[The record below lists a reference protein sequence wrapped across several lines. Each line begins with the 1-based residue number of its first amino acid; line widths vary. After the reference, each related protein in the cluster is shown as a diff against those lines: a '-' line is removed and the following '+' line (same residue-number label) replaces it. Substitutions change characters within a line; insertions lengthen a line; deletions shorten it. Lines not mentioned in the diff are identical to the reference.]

1 MIPPSGTL
9 SQGVGRLLPTYA
21 RADVMIVRGEGSRV
35 WDSEGR
41 EYLDFGAGIAVV
53 SLGHC
58 HPAPLAA
65 AREQLERLWHAS
77 NLYRSEPAEELAERL
92 CARVG
97 GAQAFFCNSGA
108 EAIEAALKYARKATG
123 KSGVVALEGSF
134 HGRTLGALSAT
145 GQPEKRAAFAPLL
158 QGVRFVRPNDVDALV
173 SAVDDDIGMVLLEP
187 ILGEGGVIP
196 LESGFVAAA
205 AALSPLLCVDEIQ
218 TGVGRTGTFFAF
230 EQLGVRPDLVTLA
243 KGLANGLPIG
253 ALLVAD
259 EVRGG
264 FAPGDHGSTF
274 GGNPIACA
282 AACGVVDAIDDAL
295 LGRIVEH
302 GAALADGMA
311 RFHGV
316 REVRGRGLLLGA
328 AVALPAS
335 EVVTACR
342 DLGLLVLSAG
352 EYVVRLAPPLTIE
365 SRDVEKALE
374 ILGSALDVVGRETS
388 QAGT

>member
-1 MIPPSGTL
+1 MW
-9 SQGVGRLLPTYA
+9 
-21 RADVMIVRGEGSRV
+21 GS
-35 WDSEGR
+35 DGR
-41 EYLDFGAGIAVV
+41 EYLDFGAGLAVV

-65 AREQLERLWHAS
+65 AREQLERLWHVS

-92 CARVG
+92 SDRFG
-97 GAQAFFCNSGA
+97 GAQTFFCNSGA

-123 KSGVVALEGSF
+123 KPGVVALEGSF

-145 GQPEKRAAFAPLL
+145 GQPEKREAFAPLVP
-158 QGVRFVRPNDVDALV
+158 GVRFVPPNHVDALV
-173 SAVDDDIGMVLLEP
+173 NAADDDIGVVLLEP

-196 LESGFVAAA
+196 LERGFVAAA
-205 AALSPLLCVDEIQ
+205 AGLSPLLCVDEIQ

-295 LGRIVEH
+295 LGRIVEN
-302 GAALADGMA
+302 GAALAEGLA
-311 RFHGV
+311 RLTGV
-316 REVRGRGLLLGA
+316 RGVRGRGLLVGA
-328 AVALPAS
+328 VVDFPAGDI
-335 EVVTACR
+335 VTSCR
-342 DLGLLVLSAG
+342 DLGLLALTAG
-352 EYVVRLAPPLTIE
+352 EDVVRLAPPLTIDMW
-365 SRDVEKALE
+365 DVEEALQ
-374 ILGSALDVVGRETS
+374 ILGSALDQVRRDGAVQVVV
-388 QAGT
+388 